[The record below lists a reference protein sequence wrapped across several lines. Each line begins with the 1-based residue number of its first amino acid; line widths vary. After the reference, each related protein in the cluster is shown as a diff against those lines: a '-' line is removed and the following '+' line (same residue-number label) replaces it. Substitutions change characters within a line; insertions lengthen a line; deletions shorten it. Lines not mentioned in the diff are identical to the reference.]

1 MIRVTILQMLWLK
14 CALESEF
21 RGFINDT
28 YELYDNY
35 CY

>member
-14 CALESEF
+14 CALASEF

-28 YELYDNY
+28 YELYGNY
-35 CY
+35 CF